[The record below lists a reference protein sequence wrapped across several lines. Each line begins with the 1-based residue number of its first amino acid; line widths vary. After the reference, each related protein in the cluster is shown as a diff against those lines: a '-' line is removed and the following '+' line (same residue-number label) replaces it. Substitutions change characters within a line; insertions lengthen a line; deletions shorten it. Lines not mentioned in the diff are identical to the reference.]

1 MQTDVNSDRVPQ
13 LAEHGRSSSSPSP
26 SPSVASAAP
35 MGDRDYRRLSRAL
48 SQKERLGDLAG
59 MASCYIQLGDL
70 LLARG
75 DSEAAGDMYR
85 RSLRLARAAQDARRG
100 LRPEDLT

>member
-13 LAEHGRSSSSPSP
+13 LAEHGRSA
-26 SPSVASAAP
+26 SVASPATGALS
-35 MGDRDYRRLSRAL
+35 DRDYRRLSRAL

-100 LRPEDLT
+100 LRPDELI